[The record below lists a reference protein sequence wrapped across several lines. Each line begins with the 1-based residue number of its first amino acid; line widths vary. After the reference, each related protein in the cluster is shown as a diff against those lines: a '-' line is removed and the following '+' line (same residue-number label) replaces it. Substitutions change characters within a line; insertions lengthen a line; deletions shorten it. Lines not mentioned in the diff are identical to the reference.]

1 MRKNLVSFSIIL
13 AFFISTGL
21 SCDAQANPLIVLL
34 DPAHG
39 GDDNGVVHDSFRE
52 KDVTLQLARLI
63 QEEARKRQD
72 IQIHLTRTGDK
83 SISIAERVKLAETMK
98 ADCLLSVHI
107 NAGFAN
113 QANGYELYFPG
124 FDKTANDAGD
134 SKAIV
139 KDMLRNKS
147 LNGSVMLFQHL
158 QTALETV
165 FTRKGRGLRGAPC
178 PLLGRLNIPALVLE
192 VGFVTHPGDRK
203 YLTDP
208 KNQRTVAKAIVKGL
222 ADYSRKSR

>member
-1 MRKNLVSFSIIL
+1 MKKLFISLFVIFS
-13 AFFISTGL
+13 FFISIAFPSG
-21 SCDAQANPLIVLL
+21 AQAKPLIVLL

-63 QEEARKRQD
+63 QEEAGKRQD

-98 ADCLLSVHI
+98 ADCLLSLHI

-113 QANGYELYFPG
+113 KANGYELYFPG
-124 FDKTANDAGD
+124 FDKTANDTGD

-147 LNGSVMLFQHL
+147 LNSSVLLFQHL
-158 QTALETV
+158 QAALETV
-165 FTRKGRGLRGAPC
+165 FTRKGRGLRGASC

-203 YLTDP
+203 YLTDR
-208 KNQRTVAKAIVKGL
+208 KNQRTIAKVILKGL